1 MTKSICFLLVAV
13 MAIVFPQQAKGFEA
27 SDFLV
32 EGLEEYEQS
41 FSSYNGTMYAGL
53 LPIDKVDGS
62 NSEPRGKLSFWLF
75 EPEETKDS
83 LTIWL
88 NGGPG
93 CSSYG
98 AGLVLE
104 VSRRKPEFAR
114 FHIFTSSAFAN
125 ALLFFLWIFLF
136 SVRPRHLSPPSCWPR
151 TNKSRSTIVTK

>member
-1 MTKSICFLLVAV
+1 MTKSICFLFVAA
-13 MAIVFPQQAKGFEA
+13 MAIVFPRQTKGFEA

-32 EGLEEYEQS
+32 EGLEEYKEA
-41 FSSYNGTMYAGL
+41 FSSFNGTMYAGL
-53 LPIDKVDGS
+53 LPIDEVDGS

-75 EPEETKDS
+75 EPDETKDS

-104 VSRRKPEFAR
+104 VSR
-114 FHIFTSSAFAN
+114 
-125 ALLFFLWIFLF
+125 
-136 SVRPRHLSPPSCWPR
+136 
-151 TNKSRSTIVTK
+151 